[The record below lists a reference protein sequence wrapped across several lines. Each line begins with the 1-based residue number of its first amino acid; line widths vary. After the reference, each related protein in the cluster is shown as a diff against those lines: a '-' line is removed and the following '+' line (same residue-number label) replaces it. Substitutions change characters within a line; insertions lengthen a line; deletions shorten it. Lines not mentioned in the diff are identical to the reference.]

1 VGGAGGGRVSL
12 PPPHGVVQPGNPTT
26 IPSDEEQAEVPE
38 PQAKSIPEV
47 SSELWELIKDY
58 AKQETIDPLKGVG
71 RYLTFGVPGAVLI
84 GFGVVLLMLA
94 GLRALQTQ
102 TGSTFHGSL
111 SWLPYIIML
120 VVAAGLAALAATRIS
135 KTKR

>member
-1 VGGAGGGRVSL
+1 
-12 PPPHGVVQPGNPTT
+12 VVQPGNPTT

-111 SWLPYIIML
+111 SWLPYIIVL

>member
-1 VGGAGGGRVSL
+1 MSEPAST
-12 PPPHGVVQPGNPTT
+12 GVVQPG

-38 PQAKSIPEV
+38 PQPKSIPEV
-47 SSELWELIKDY
+47 TSELWVLTKDY

-84 GFGVVLLMLA
+84 GFGVVLLMLS

-102 TGSTFHGSL
+102 TGSTFQGSL
-111 SWLPYIIML
+111 SWLPYIIVL
-120 VVAAGLAALAATRIS
+120 VVAAGLAALAVARITN
-135 KTKR
+135 TKR

>member
-1 VGGAGGGRVSL
+1 MSEPART
-12 PPPHGVVQPGNPTT
+12 GVVQPG
-26 IPSDEEQAEVPE
+26 IPSDEEQADVPE
-38 PQAKSIPEV
+38 PQSKSIPEV
-47 SSELWELIKDY
+47 TSELWALTKDY

-84 GFGVVLLMLA
+84 GFGVVLLMLSA
-94 GLRALQTQ
+94 LRALQTQ

-111 SWLPYIIML
+111 SWLPYIIVL
-120 VVAAGLAALAATRIS
+120 VVAAGLAALALTRITKT